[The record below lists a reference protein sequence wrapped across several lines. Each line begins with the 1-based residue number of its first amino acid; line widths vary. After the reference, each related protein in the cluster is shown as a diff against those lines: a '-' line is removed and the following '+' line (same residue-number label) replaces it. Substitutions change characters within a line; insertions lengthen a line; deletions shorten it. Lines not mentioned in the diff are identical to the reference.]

1 MLELFKTNRKN
12 TLMIKAPMEGR
23 LIAIEDVPDPV
34 FSQKI
39 LGDGLAIDPVEGKVV
54 SPVEGEVLHITP
66 TKHSVGIR
74 SNCGVEILVHV
85 GIDTVKMKGKDFEN
99 HVSMGDKI
107 KTGQL
112 LITFDLETVK
122 KEAKSTIT
130 PIIITNMEE
139 IRSLEKSDGSQYE
152 WIIKVLK

>member
-54 SPVEGEVLHITP
+54 SPVEGEVLQI
-66 TKHSVGIR
+66 GR
-74 SNCGVEILVHV
+74 AHV
-85 GIDTVKMKGKDFEN
+85 
-99 HVSMGDKI
+99 
-107 KTGQL
+107 
-112 LITFDLETVK
+112 
-122 KEAKSTIT
+122 
-130 PIIITNMEE
+130 
-139 IRSLEKSDGSQYE
+139 
-152 WIIKVLK
+152 